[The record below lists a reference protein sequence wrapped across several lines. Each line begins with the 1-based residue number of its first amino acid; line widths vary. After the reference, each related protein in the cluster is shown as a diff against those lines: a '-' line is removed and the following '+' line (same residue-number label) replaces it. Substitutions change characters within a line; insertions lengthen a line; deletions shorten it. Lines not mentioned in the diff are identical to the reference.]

1 MVNNQANGLTH
12 ALMAALERDSRV
24 DLHHYPLRASDDGA
38 QLVLEGEV
46 ENIAAKKVIARTAR
60 HVAGGQPIVDR
71 LKVSSSES
79 REDGALRTEVVKT
92 ISQEPVFTEYTIRM
106 GRNQQLETVR
116 DGRGA
121 GQIDIYA
128 EAGAVCLEGNVGSL
142 THRRL
147 AEVLAWWTAGCQRV
161 NNHLHVTPSEQ
172 ETDDELADAIHMVL
186 EKDPLVHAGQ
196 LSISV
201 RQQVVTVRGYVAS
214 DEERRLALMDT
225 WYVPGVHDVVDQVQ
239 TPGGRRT

>member
-1 MVNNQANGLTH
+1 MVNNQVNGLTH

-24 DLHHYPLRASDDGA
+24 DLHHYPLRVSDAGA

-46 ENIAAKKVIARTAR
+46 ENIAAKKVIVRTAHR
-60 HVAGGQPIVDR
+60 VADGHAIVDR
-71 LKVSSSES
+71 LKVSSGES
-79 REDGALRTEVVKT
+79 REDGALRTEVLNAL
-92 ISQEPVFTEYTIRM
+92 SQEPVFTEYTIRV

-116 DGRGA
+116 EGRGD
-121 GQIDIYA
+121 GQIDIHA
-128 EAGAVCLEGNVGSL
+128 EGGTVCLEGTVGSL

-147 AEVLAWWTAGCQRV
+147 AEVLTWWTAGCQRV
-161 NNHLHVTPSEQ
+161 NNRLHVKPAEQ

-196 LSISV
+196 LRV
-201 RQQVVTVRGYVAS
+201 AVHQHVVTLRGYVAS
-214 DEERRLALMDT
+214 DEERRLALMDA

-239 TPGGRRT
+239 TPGNRRV